1 LGTWQAI
8 LLGLVQGLTEFLPIS
23 SSAHLVLAQS
33 LLGIEPP
40 GLSLEI
46 AVHLG
51 TLAAVVAVFAR
62 DLGELLRAAGR
73 LVGAGARGA
82 WPRGWPAR
90 EPGAALLATLVL
102 ASLVTASVGLA
113 AEPWLRGA
121 FEEPRVAAALLLV
134 TGGLLWG
141 AGRISPGTRSVAA
154 VDWRDGLLVGVAQ
167 GVAILPG
174 ISRSGVTIAAGLLN
188 GLDRDAAARFSF
200 LLSVPAILGAT
211 ALEAA
216 RAGPASL
223 LQPGLEVTLPAMGAA
238 AVTGFLAVTWLL
250 RLVRRGRLGMF
261 AYYCWAVGG
270 GALLWLSLGRA

>member
-1 LGTWQAI
+1 MGTWQAI

-174 ISRSGVTIAAGLLN
+174 ISRSGTTIAALLWR
-188 GLDRDAAARFSF
+188 GSSTALAPRFSF
-200 LLSVPAILGAT
+200 LMYLVASLGVAALTIPELSAAELEPAPALAMFVTSFGVGYLAIL
-211 ALEAA
+211 
-216 RAGPASL
+216 
-223 LQPGLEVTLPAMGAA
+223 
-238 AVTGFLAVTWLL
+238 WLFSVL
-250 RLVRRGRLGMF
+250 RRGKFRWF
-261 AYYCWAVGG
+261 APYLWGIA
-270 GALLWLSLGRA
+270 ALTLAHVALS